1 MKPNQRAHGVVVS
14 HPLSMREALGLIPS
28 VSIVYERFHRR
39 NQVNVIMRS
48 VSLPCAE
55 HALRML
61 RSTSAV
67 VKLKR
72 ESNDRNMRTHVAPE
86 KMNFRSCLRALL
98 TPCIRNANCDD
109 ALQHKLVINDLAS
122 LWKTLVPHRHLIE
135 ALSLSSGTIHCGC
148 ALDARRAIQ
157 GPPPRSNLEIS

>member
-1 MKPNQRAHGVVVS
+1 MHALLPAPQVTSTSKQPTRTRWPALLNCLRIFFVRFSRAHGVVVS
-14 HPLSMREALGLIPS
+14 HPLSMREALGSIPS

-72 ESNDRNMRTHVAPE
+72 ESNNRNMRTHVAPE
-86 KMNFRSCLRALL
+86 KVNFRSCLRALL
-98 TPCIRNANCDD
+98 TPCIRE
-109 ALQHKLVINDLAS
+109 
-122 LWKTLVPHRHLIE
+122 R
-135 ALSLSSGTIHCGC
+135 
-148 ALDARRAIQ
+148 
-157 GPPPRSNLEIS
+157 